1 MKKIIIIFSCLLFG
15 QGLLVA
21 RAQADTFAIDP
32 ARSFVLF
39 KINHMAGYSI
49 GAFQNFG
56 GYIKTDANN
65 TNIASLVAK
74 VDTRSVYTRNQE
86 RDNLLRSDLFFNSE
100 KFPEATLIGKTI
112 KDGKLICDVT
122 ILGKKKEVAFDLD
135 FGALGK
141 DPQGKSKI
149 SVFARGQISRKD
161 FGMKFS
167 PDLDNRQGDM
177 LGDDVEI
184 KLELEGMLLKG

>member
-1 MKKIIIIFSCLLFG
+1 MKKNILITVTIIAGVIFS
-15 QGLLVA
+15 A
-21 RAQADTFAIDP
+21 AKTQAATFAIDP
-32 ARSFVLF
+32 ANSFVLF
-39 KINHMAGYSI
+39 KVNHMAGYSI
-49 GAFQNFG
+49 GAFRSFG

-65 TNIASLVAK
+65 TNIASFVAK

-86 RDNLLRSDLFFNSE
+86 RDDLLRSDLFFNSE
-100 KFPEATLIGKTI
+100 KFPEATLVGKTI

-141 DPQGKSKI
+141 DPQGNSKI

-167 PDLDNRQGDM
+167 PDLDNRQGEM